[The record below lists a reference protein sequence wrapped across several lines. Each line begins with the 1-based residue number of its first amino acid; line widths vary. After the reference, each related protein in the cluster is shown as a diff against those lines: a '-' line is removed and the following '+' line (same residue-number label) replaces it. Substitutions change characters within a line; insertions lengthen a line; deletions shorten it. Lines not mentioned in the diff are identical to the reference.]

1 MARKKAAQADS
12 QSSVAIPFIGQEPD
26 EVPAIVRLWMLRIL
40 VPMGK
45 FS

>member
-12 QSSVAIPFIGQEPD
+12 QSSVAIPFTGQDLD
-26 EVPAIVRLWMLRIL
+26 EVPALVRLWMLRIL
-40 VPMGK
+40 VPMGR